1 MSESRMIRALRNICD
16 LYVEG
21 FRNMDVGKTLWGVIL
36 IKLFI
41 MFAVLRLL
49 FFPDFLGRLDS
60 EQKADYVLRELTV
73 KP

>member
-1 MSESRMIRALRNICD
+1 
-16 LYVEG
+16 
-21 FRNMDVGKTLWGVIL
+21 MDVGKTLWGVIL

-49 FFPDFLGRLDS
+49 FFPDFLGKFDS